1 VTLDSMLRAEP
12 PEPPGP
18 PPRRRTAAA
27 PRIRRPSL
35 ARPMV
40 YSILFIV
47 VTVAATAVLGLSI
60 ANTSVGS
67 TSSYNA
73 VFTDVTGLNVG
84 DDVDIAGVRIGEVT
98 SIGVVDRNLAKV
110 GFAVQ
115 SGRVLPASVTAT
127 IYYKNLV
134 GQRYIELDQGTGPV
148 DQVLRPGGTIPLRRT
163 TPALD
168 LTELFNGFQP
178 LFEALSPGD
187 VNQLSAEIIDVLQGE
202 GTTMDSLIANLG
214 QLTTTLASKNK
225 VIDSVISNLN
235 AVVTTVNS
243 RGNELGDLVTTLQ
256 QLVSGLAADRQP
268 FGTAI
273 TALSSL
279 TNATAGLL
287 RNFNPPLTQ
296 DIDALGRLSANLAA
310 GTPAINTWLQRLPVK
325 ETDLGRLS
333 SYGSWFNL
341 FECQARV
348 SGVQEAYGPAPTGIG
363 IKYARCT
370 S

>member
-1 VTLDSMLRAEP
+1 MTLDSMLRSEP
-12 PEPPGP
+12 DPNPAGR
-18 PPRRRTAAA
+18 PRHGAV
-27 PRIRRPSL
+27 RIRRRSI

-40 YSILFIV
+40 YSIIFIV
-47 VTVAATAVLGLSI
+47 VTVAATAILGLSI
-60 ANTSVGS
+60 ANTSVGA

-84 DDVDIAGVRIGEVT
+84 DDVDIAGVRIGQVT
-98 SIGVVDRNLAKV
+98 SIGVVHRNLANI
-110 GFAVQ
+110 GFAIQ
-115 SGRVLPASVTAT
+115 AGRPLPASVTAT

-134 GQRYIELDQGTGPV
+134 GQRYIELDQGAGPV
-148 DQVLRPGGTIPLRRT
+148 GQVLRPDGTIPVTRT

-187 VNQLSAEIIDVLQGE
+187 VNELSAEIIQVLQGE

-214 QLTTTLASKNK
+214 QLTTTLAAKNK
-225 VIDSVISNLN
+225 VIDSVISNLSS
-235 AVVTTVNS
+235 VVTTVNA

-268 FGTAI
+268 FGSAI
-273 TALSSL
+273 SAMSSL

-287 RNFNPPLTQ
+287 RNFNPPLKG
-296 DIDALGRLSANLAA
+296 DIDALGQLSANLAA
-310 GTPAINTWLQRLPVK
+310 GTPAINSWLRTWPVK

-341 FECQARV
+341 FECQASV
-348 SGVQEAYGPAPTGIG
+348 SGVQEAYGPAPTGIA
-363 IKYARCT
+363 ITDPRCR